1 MKIPGGPTL
10 ISPWRLVNQ
19 HFIKKRVFWYITF
32 ISISHGWNDL
42 WISHLSWHPR
52 PPLFS
57 EPQINSYLVEKT
69 FVVLWKFWKS
79 FRHCKSVFSSRLR
92 RDWFAYLL
100 TLFKIFIFCPKIQ
113 LWFPEKIVDFF
124 WVKNSWK
131 CCGFGLFSCWQLWFH
146 EKNCQKNL
154 VKNLWKCWGLVKI
167 EFFGQKCD
175 F

>member
-1 MKIPGGPTL
+1 MEFRVRWLEIMKIPGGPTL

-79 FRHCKSVFSSRLR
+79 FRHCKSSRLL
-92 RDWFAYLL
+92 RDWFVYFWLLLEFHFSSTIWHIEGVCVAREVLARVLNMIKCALYLH
-100 TLFKIFIFCPKIQ
+100 I
-113 LWFPEKIVDFF
+113 PE
-124 WVKNSWK
+124 
-131 CCGFGLFSCWQLWFH
+131 L
-146 EKNCQKNL
+146 
-154 VKNLWKCWGLVKI
+154 
-167 EFFGQKCD
+167 
-175 F
+175 